1 LHEGKHEPIISK
13 KLFDEAQEMLRKRG
27 QPERKP
33 KNEPQPFCGLI
44 SCASCGMMITAEN
57 RIKKQK
63 NGNIHHYVYYR
74 CSRKSKT
81 IKCNESPVRQEI
93 LDKQISSLLLKF
105 SLKQD
110 WAEQMENMI
119 EKDKTE
125 TAQSSA
131 AFVQESRN
139 RIFEIQNKL
148 QRLLD
153 GYLEQDIEREVYL
166 AKKSELVSEKKSLEE
181 KINTL
186 EQKRLGWVEPMKE
199 WIDYAQTIEKIA
211 NDGDF
216 FAKKVATKEIFGLNL
231 VLANR
236 EARQSAPSGTNSPA
250 KTQWAAQSAAR
261 ENLEK
266 FSESQIIVRLYNEVR
281 THFVENS

>member
-1 LHEGKHEPIISK
+1 
-13 KLFDEAQEMLRKRG
+13 
-27 QPERKP
+27 
-33 KNEPQPFCGLI
+33 
-44 SCASCGMMITAEN
+44 MMITSEN

-81 IKCNESPVRQEI
+81 IKCAEPPVRQEI
-93 LDKQISSLLLKF
+93 LDKQISSLLSKF

-110 WAEQMENMI
+110 WAEKLLEMAETDK
-119 EKDKTE
+119 EK

-139 RIFEIQNKL
+139 QICVINKKL

-153 GYLEQDIEREVYL
+153 GYLEQDIEREIYRDE
-166 AKKSELVSEKKSLEE
+166 KSKLLSEKKSLEE
-181 KINTL
+181 KTNTL
-186 EQKRLGWVEPMKE
+186 EQKRLGWVEPMQE
-199 WIDYAQTIEKIA
+199 WINYAQTIEKIA

-236 EARQSAPSGTNSPA
+236 EARHSAPSGTNSPA
-250 KTQWAAQSAAR
+250 RTHWAALCAAR
-261 ENLEK
+261 ENLRK
-266 FSESQIIVRLYNEVR
+266 FPESQIIVSLYNLVR
-281 THFVENS
+281 THFIKNS